1 MMHAVITTGGKQ
13 YFVAEGETIQVE
25 KLMAE
30 PGEKLSFDAMLVT
43 DAEGTDVRVGT
54 PLVPGVKVSAVVT
67 EHGRG
72 DKISVIKYKRKAR
85 YRRNVG
91 HRQPFTML
99 TIEKIA

>member
-25 KLMAE
+25 KLTAE

-43 DAEGTDVRVGT
+43 NTEGTDVRVGA
-54 PLVPGVKVSAVVT
+54 PLVPGVKVSAVVA

-72 DKISVIKYKRKAR
+72 EKISVIKYKRKAR

>member
-13 YFVAEGETIQVE
+13 YLVAEGETIQVE
-25 KLMAE
+25 KITADA
-30 PGEKLSFDAMLVT
+30 GEKMQFDALLVT
-43 DAEGTDVRVGT
+43 NAEGTDVRVGA
-54 PLVPGVKVSAVVT
+54 PVVAGVKVTAVVA

-91 HRQPFTML
+91 HRQPYTML